1 MPRGSTAKTE
11 SLQVKLQVKKFCAS
25 PNDVCGL
32 WENSLRVGGTVFRQ
46 NQAVSFVKNKPHI
59 AEKLPSFRYLGG
71 LFQATRKLLQFG
83 EQLIDFLLPVHPAAL
98 YELNPESLRDT
109 AAVQIH

>member
-1 MPRGSTAKTE
+1 MFVTLALNMACPAEVLKAPAKME

-46 NQAVSFVKNKPHI
+46 NQAVSFVKSKPHI
-59 AEKLPSFRYLGG
+59 AEKVPSFGTSVDS
-71 LFQATRKLLQFG
+71 FKLRASCSNS
-83 EQLIDFLLPVHPAAL
+83 E
-98 YELNPESLRDT
+98 NS
-109 AAVQIH
+109 